1 MQNESERRTQWPLR
15 FRQDKET
22 DKNPE
27 HYIDGFLAAVP
38 TAQRAAYHQHA
49 AEAARVFRKHG
60 ALEIIEAWADDVP
73 EGKLTSMPMAVKL
86 KQDESVVFSWIV
98 WPSKTVRQRAMQAV
112 MDDPDMPQNMPF
124 DGQRLIYGG
133 FTPLLIA

>member
-1 MQNESERRTQWPLR
+1 MTYVE
-15 FRQDKET
+15 
-22 DKNPE
+22 
-27 HYIDGFLAAVP
+27 GFVLAVP
-38 TAQRAAYHQHA
+38 TANKEAYRKHA
-49 AEAARVFRKHG
+49 ADAAPLFKEFGVSRMVECWG
-60 ALEIIEAWADDVP
+60 DDVP

>member
-1 MQNESERRTQWPLR
+1 
-15 FRQDKET
+15 
-22 DKNPE
+22 
-27 HYIDGFLAAVP
+27 
-38 TAQRAAYHQHA
+38 
-49 AEAARVFRKHG
+49 
-60 ALEIIEAWADDVP
+60 
-73 EGKLTSMPMAVKL
+73 MAVKL

-98 WPSKTVRQRAMQAV
+98 WPSKTVRQRATQAV

>member
-1 MQNESERRTQWPLR
+1 M
-15 FRQDKET
+15 
-22 DKNPE
+22 NPE

-38 TAQRAAYHQHA
+38 TAQREAYHQHA

-112 MDDPDMPQNMPF
+112 MNDPDMPQNMPF